1 MKEKTIIPKNLE
13 QDALEDMNQD
23 MNLEDMNQE
32 FLQIV
37 DFQRNDGSFEG

>member
-13 QDALEDMNQD
+13 QDALED